1 MRPTHF
7 LTFLLA
13 AAALAG
19 CSINQS
25 SSPEDRL
32 AQRDQEV
39 RREFDISDES
49 FFDLFRDQADP
60 EQGVVVNRYLWL
72 ASLDILSF
80 LPLDTADPFS
90 GIITTGWGSVGGGAY
105 RVTVFISEPALD
117 ARSLKVAAFRGGGS
131 TGTPVTAAQNR
142 AIEDAILTR
151 ARQLRIAAANR
162 GSRQDREQLELDF
175 LVPGTAATF

>member
-1 MRPTHF
+1 
-7 LTFLLA
+7 LTLLIA
-13 AAALAG
+13 AVLCG
-19 CSINQS
+19 CSFNQAS
-25 SSPEDRL
+25 TPEDRL
-32 AQRDQEV
+32 EQRDQDV

-49 FFDLFRDQADP
+49 FFDLFRERGDP

-72 ASLDILSF
+72 ASLDVLSF

-90 GIITTGWGSVGGGAY
+90 GIITTGWANVGGGAY
-105 RVTVFISEPALD
+105 RVTVLISEPALD

-131 TGTPVTAAQNR
+131 TGVPVTEAQNR

-162 GSRQDREQLELDF
+162 GSRQNREEQELEF
-175 LVPGTAATF
+175 LVPGTVATL